1 MEVTVPKAKSSVFV
15 LNFRI
20 VILQFIIRGEMET
33 EREIMLRKRG
43 ETGGRGG
50 ETIGTEAKEDHRKR
64 DRRERRRDNGS
75 RPRA

>member
-1 MEVTVPKAKSSVFV
+1 MK
-15 LNFRI
+15 
-20 VILQFIIRGEMET
+20 T

>member
-1 MEVTVPKAKSSVFV
+1 MK
-15 LNFRI
+15 
-20 VILQFIIRGEMET
+20 T

-64 DRRERRRDNGS
+64 DNGS